1 MIEEKDYSKID
12 SLLQVMARLRNPDG
26 GCPWDLE
33 QNFRSIAPF
42 TLEEAYEVVDAIE
55 RDDMA
60 HLEDELGDLLLQV
73 VFHAQM
79 AKEAGEFEFGHVVAG
94 IVAKMIRRH
103 PHVFADEVHETPG
116 DVLTR
121 WDEIK
126 AAEKAARG
134 DAGGS
139 SPLDDIPANLPGLM
153 QAQKLQKKAHKNSM
167 PQAGADETLGQLGEL
182 LKADQWQG
190 DASSE
195 MVGDLLFACVNL
207 ARQFDVDADA
217 ALREANQRFRDQ
229 YAAATSHADT

>member
-1 MIEEKDYSKID
+1 MIEEKDYPKID

-33 QNFRSIAPF
+33 QDFRSIAPF

-79 AKEAGEFEFGHVVAG
+79 AQEAGEFEFGDVVAG

-126 AAEKAARG
+126 AAEKAEKG
-134 DAGGS
+134 DHGNG
-139 SPLDDIPANLPGLM
+139 SPLDDVPANLPGLM
-153 QAQKLQKKAHKNSM
+153 QAQKLQKKAHKNGM
-167 PQAGADETLGQLGEL
+167 PQPGVDETLGRLTGLLQQDQLNE
-182 LKADQWQG
+182 KAG
-190 DASSE
+190 SA

-207 ARQFDVDADA
+207 ARQLDVDADS

-229 YAAATSHADT
+229 YAAATGHADT